1 LLQLLGQGQGRQ
13 HVLVPCDGQHVWCGV
28 VVVVVL
34 LLVVLLLLLW
44 LQLQCLLA
52 VLLLQVPQAV
62 VWQQA
67 ELGQQQ
73 CPH

>member
-1 LLQLLGQGQGRQ
+1 M
-13 HVLVPCDGQHVWCGV
+13 V
-28 VVVVVL
+28 VVV

-44 LQLQCLLA
+44 LQLQCLSA
-52 VLLLQVPQAV
+52 VLLLQVAQAV
-62 VWQQA
+62 IWQQA